1 MQDILGHL
9 QSDPLMVNYFGV
21 AASFLKAMSR
31 PNTDDFQF
39 LNEHEWRIV
48 HTLPQQNQQR
58 IIATNVPRRNTG
70 FQSAEPKFASWFSL
84 TISHETAA
92 CSDQRIVSW
101 LSQAPGRPI
110 FLTLAE
116 CQHF

>member
-70 FQSAEPKFASWFSL
+70 FRSAEPNSRRGF
-84 TISHETAA
+84 
-92 CSDQRIVSW
+92 
-101 LSQAPGRPI
+101 P
-110 FLTLAE
+110 
-116 CQHF
+116 